1 MEALYPH
8 QRAAYQAINKADYN
22 SGYKQFLLVQKWQE
36 VLTLLRV
43 SPEDTQGTLIQGVSI
58 TPKAVKQWLSP
69 TPSYGTF
76 SNWQTNLT
84 RVRSAHQAHAINAVL
99 GHPHT
104 TEENQLWEIISR
116 WDMETLLP
124 ARSQIAPGLLNS
136 VAAGTTAKAVSD
148 MTAALQKKYP
158 AVSSTISPLIGLG
171 DSFVTLS
178 TSLEVV
184 DFITIPMV
192 YCMYRL

>member
-1 MEALYPH
+1 
-8 QRAAYQAINKADYN
+8 
-22 SGYKQFLLVQKWQE
+22 
-36 VLTLLRV
+36 
-43 SPEDTQGTLIQGVSI
+43 
-58 TPKAVKQWLSP
+58 
-69 TPSYGTF
+69 
-76 SNWQTNLT
+76 
-84 RVRSAHQAHAINAVL
+84 
-99 GHPHT
+99 
-104 TEENQLWEIISR
+104 
-116 WDMETLLP
+116 METLLP
-124 ARSQIAPGLLNS
+124 ARSQIAPGLLDS